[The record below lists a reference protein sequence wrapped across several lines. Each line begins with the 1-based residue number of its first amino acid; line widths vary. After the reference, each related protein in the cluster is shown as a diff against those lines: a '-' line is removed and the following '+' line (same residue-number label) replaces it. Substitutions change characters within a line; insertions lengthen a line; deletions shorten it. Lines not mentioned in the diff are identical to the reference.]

1 MGPLVSLALEGL
13 LALLAPPRCAGC
25 DAPVHLLA
33 VFCPSCASTA
43 VRIADEGPGLPA
55 AALVYGGAVARA
67 IGRMK
72 YEGRPD
78 LARPLGDLL
87 WRALQPHAAVLRGVV
102 VVPVPLH
109 VTRLVER
116 GFNQSALL
124 AGRLAAR
131 LGAPFR
137 PGALA
142 RTRATGQQAALDRAG
157 RITNVAGAFS
167 VRHAGSVRAR
177 TVLLVDDVTTTGAT
191 LDACEH
197 ALASAGIA
205 RVQRIALASAPQ
217 RVEEGGKDRQAL
229 RAAREYHAPH
239 P

>member
-1 MGPLVSLALEGL
+1 MGPLVSVALEGL

-25 DAPVHLLA
+25 DAAVRLLA

-43 VRIADEGPGLPA
+43 VRITDAGPGLPA
-55 AALVYGGAVARA
+55 AALIYGGAVARA

-72 YEGRPD
+72 YEDRPD

-87 WRALQPHAAVLRGVV
+87 WRALQPHAEGLRGVV

-124 AGRLAAR
+124 AGPLAAR

-137 PGALA
+137 PGTLA

-167 VRHAGSVRAR
+167 VRRAGSVRGR
-177 TVLLVDDVTTTGAT
+177 EVLLVDDVTTTGAT
-191 LDACEH
+191 LDACEQ
-197 ALASAGIA
+197 ALADAGAA

-217 RVEEGGKDRQAL
+217 RVEEAVKDRQAL
-229 RAAREYHAPH
+229 RAAREYHAAH